1 MVHSVCRTSMSL
13 YRVYQAPGQEPE
25 VIESTQLAKCIHDLG
40 YQEAIPL
47 VHKWFS

>member
-1 MVHSVCRTSMSL
+1 MAM

-25 VIESTQLAKCIHDLG
+25 VIESAQLAKQIHEVG